1 MSDTVLT
8 LSVPAETLERARA
21 ACERDGTD
29 LETELLR
36 RIELI
41 ASRDRDREVHSLLVT
56 PDAADRLAELMKD
69 PASGGIEP
77 SAAQMLRH
85 LK

>member
-41 ASRDRDREVHSLLVT
+41 ASRDREVHSLLVT

-69 PASGGIEP
+69 PALGGIEP

>member
-41 ASRDRDREVHSLLVT
+41 ASRDREARAILVT
-56 PDAADRLAELMKD
+56 PDAADRLAELMQD
-69 PASGGIEP
+69 PTSGGIEP

>member
-41 ASRDRDREVHSLLVT
+41 ASRDREVHSLLVT

-69 PASGGIEP
+69 PASGRIEP

>member
-8 LSVPAETLERARA
+8 LSVPPETLERARA

-41 ASRDRDREVHSLLVT
+41 ASRDREVHSLLVT

>member
-41 ASRDRDREVHSLLVT
+41 ASRDREVHSLLVT

-77 SAAQMLRH
+77 STAQMLRH

>member
-21 ACERDGTD
+21 ACERDGAD

-41 ASRDRDREVHSLLVT
+41 ASRDREVHSLLVT

>member
-8 LSVPAETLERARA
+8 LSVPAETLERVRA

-41 ASRDRDREVHSLLVT
+41 ASRDREAHSLLVT
-56 PDAADRLAELMKD
+56 PDAADRLAELMQD

>member
-41 ASRDRDREVHSLLVT
+41 ASRGREVHSLLVT

>member
-36 RIELI
+36 RIEFI
-41 ASRDRDREVHSLLVT
+41 ASRDREVHSLLVT

>member
-8 LSVPAETLERARA
+8 LYVPAETLERARA

-41 ASRDRDREVHSLLVT
+41 ASRDREVHSLLVT

-77 SAAQMLRH
+77 SAARMLRH

>member
-41 ASRDRDREVHSLLVT
+41 ASRDREVHSLLVT

-77 SAAQMLRH
+77 STARMLRH

>member
-41 ASRDRDREVHSLLVT
+41 ASRDREVHSLLVT